1 MKVKLSFKESL
12 TVTSMLFGMFF
23 GAGNII
29 FPVYLG
35 QLAGRNVWPAI
46 IGFCITGVGFPLL
59 AVASLGIS
67 KSNGLLE
74 LSGKVGKKYGMFFTC
89 LLYLTIGPFFA
100 IPRCASTSFTVGI
113 EALLPQGTS
122 VRVPLMIFSLVFFAA
137 VLWFSLRPS
146 EILTWIGKF
155 LNPAFLFFLGVL
167 LITALV
173 APLGH
178 VKDIVPAENYTNGA
192 FFNGFLEGYNTMD
205 ALAGLAFGIVVV
217 NVIKNLGVNEPD
229 NIAKSTV
236 KSGVFSCLAMAV
248 IYVALTV
255 VGTQSRGFF
264 ETSANGGEALANIAM
279 NYFGVSG
286 LIILALMITFA
297 CLKTAIGL
305 VTSCAETFEAMF
317 PKGPKYKFYAV
328 LFCIISFVFA
338 NFGLS
343 AIIAYAIPVL
353 MFLYPLAITL
363 ILLSLFGKFFGY
375 DRRVYVSVTALT
387 LVAAVFDLMKTLPG
401 NIISALRLDVPVG
414 FASKVLPF
422 FDLGLG
428 WLCPAIIGL
437 VIGLVL
443 HFVSKP
449 EDA

>member
-1 MKVKLSFKESL
+1 
-12 TVTSMLFGMFF
+12 MLFGMFF

-178 VKDIVPAENYTNGA
+178 VKDIVPAENYTSGA

-449 EDA
+449 EEA

>member
-178 VKDIVPAENYTNGA
+178 VKDIVPAENYTSGA

-449 EDA
+449 EEA

>member
-1 MKVKLSFKESL
+1 
-12 TVTSMLFGMFF
+12 MLFGMFF

-59 AVASLGIS
+59 AVAALGIS
-67 KSNGLLE
+67 KSNGLLD
-74 LSGKVGKKYGMFFTC
+74 LSGRVGRKYGMFFTC

-113 EALLPQGTS
+113 EALLPQGMS
-122 VRVPLMIFSLVFFAA
+122 PRIPLAVFSLIFFAA

-146 EILTWIGKF
+146 GILTWIGKF
-155 LNPAFLFFLGVL
+155 LNPVFLVFLGIL
-167 LITALV
+167 LVTALV
-173 APLGH
+173 LPMGH
-178 VKDIVPAENYTNGA
+178 VKDVVPAENYTSGA

-217 NVIKNLGVNEPD
+217 NVIKNLGVKEPD
-229 NIAKSTV
+229 SIAKNTV
-236 KSGVFSCLAMAV
+236 KSGIFSCLAMAV

-255 VGTQSRGFF
+255 VGTQSRGVY
-264 ETSANGGEALANIAM
+264 EMGANGGEVLANVAMHYFKIA
-279 NYFGVSG
+279 G
-286 LIILALMITFA
+286 LVILSLMITFA
-297 CLKTAIGL
+297 CLKTAVGL
-305 VTSCAETFEAMF
+305 VTSCAETFEDMF
-317 PKGPKYKFYAV
+317 KKGPKYKFYAV
-328 LFCIISFVFA
+328 LFCIISFIFA

-375 DRRVYVSVTALT
+375 DKKVFVSVTALT
-387 LVAAVFDLMKTLPG
+387 LAAAVFDLMKTLPE
-401 NIISALRLDVPVG
+401 NIVSALRLDVPVG
-414 FASKVLPF
+414 FASKILPF

-428 WLCPAIIGL
+428 WICPALAGL
-437 VIGLVL
+437 VIGLAL
-443 HFVSKP
+443 HFAFKP
-449 EDA
+449 KTA